1 MMDNSVTVL
10 FFLLCTSDRQELL
23 LLLRLLLPPPAVT
36 STLLLPGPEDVRTL
50 SKKLPDDALKDF
62 FLFFPGCVHR
72 SPLWV
77 RAQHL

>member
-1 MMDNSVTVL
+1 MMDNSVTGL

-36 STLLLPGPEDVRTL
+36 STLLLPGPEDVGTL

-62 FLFFPGCVHR
+62 FLFFPGCV
-72 SPLWV
+72 
-77 RAQHL
+77 